1 LRAYLVRDPD
11 ADLLKRAGAGDTA
24 AAEALVRAHMRR
36 VVGLAR
42 RLLGDAA
49 EAEDVAQDVFLQVW
63 RNAAKWRDG
72 EAKFSTWLHRV
83 AVNACYDRLRKRG
96 RWVGEDA
103 ATEIADPA
111 PHPAQQILGVQ
122 RAQRVKDALMT
133 LPERQRAAITLCHF
147 EEMSNAEAAGVL
159 EISIEALESLLA
171 RGRRSLKAAL
181 ADVAGDLVGQ
191 AEPSA

>member
-1 LRAYLVRDPD
+1 VLRDPD
-11 ADLLKRAGAGDTA
+11 ADLLRRAGAGEAA

-63 RNAAKWRDG
+63 RHASKWRDG

-103 ATEIADPA
+103 AAEIVDPA
-111 PHPAQQILGVQ
+111 PHPAQAVLGVQ
-122 RAQRVKDALMT
+122 RAQRVKEALMT

-147 EEMSNAEAAGVL
+147 EEMTNTEAATVL
-159 EISIEALESLLA
+159 EISVEALESLLA